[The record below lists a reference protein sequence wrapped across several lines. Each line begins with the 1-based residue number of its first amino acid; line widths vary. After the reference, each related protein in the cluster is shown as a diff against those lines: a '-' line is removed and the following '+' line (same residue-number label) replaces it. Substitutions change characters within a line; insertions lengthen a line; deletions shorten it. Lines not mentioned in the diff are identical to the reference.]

1 MSSFCSE
8 IIKMFKSRCFS
19 CGEIEITLVEYL
31 VTNSKRL
38 KVKIYP
44 KARFLNKKKSVRFW
58 FWAIKA
64 KQKKRRA
71 FCKFKCSI
79 KRDNFWYF
87 RIYLKKHINM

>member
-44 KARFLNKKKSVRFW
+44 KARFLNKKKNVRF
-58 FWAIKA
+58 
-64 KQKKRRA
+64 
-71 FCKFKCSI
+71 
-79 KRDNFWYF
+79 
-87 RIYLKKHINM
+87 